1 MRLSSCNTDKFQFVG
16 EKGVTAMVTKLKYGN
31 TNTYFIRG
39 AKGSILLDTDY
50 AGTLQMFYKEIKKNG
65 ISLKDI
71 TYILATH
78 YHPDHMGLVGEL
90 VSMGVKFLAMD
101 TQVPN
106 LHFSDEIFSRDKTLR
121 FLPSVPEDKAE
132 VIACKDSRAFLVALG
147 IDGEIVSTPS
157 HSEDSITLV
166 LDSGDCF
173 VGDLEPMEFMDGY
186 EENKALQSDW
196 EKVMSFSPRVIYY
209 GHAPEKI
216 I

>member
-1 MRLSSCNTDKFQFVG
+1 
-16 EKGVTAMVTKLKYGN
+16 MVTKLKYGN

-71 TYILATH
+71 TYFLATH

-90 VSMGVKFLAMD
+90 VNMGVKFLVMD

-106 LHFSDEIFSRDKTLR
+106 LHFSDEIFSRDKTLS

-132 VIACKDSRAFLVALG
+132 VIACKDSRAFLAALG
-147 IDGEIVSTPS
+147 IDGEIVYTPS

-196 EKVMSFSPRVIYY
+196 EKVMSFSPRVIHY
-209 GHAPEKI
+209 GHTNKKEI
-216 I
+216 R

>member
-1 MRLSSCNTDKFQFVG
+1 
-16 EKGVTAMVTKLKYGN
+16 MVTKLKYGN

-90 VSMGVKFLAMD
+90 VSMGVKFLVID

-106 LHFSDEIFSRDKTLR
+106 LHFSDDIFSRDKTLR
-121 FLPSVPEDKAE
+121 MSPSFPEDKAE
-132 VIACKDSRAFLVALG
+132 VIACKDSRAFLAALG

-157 HSEDSITLV
+157 HSGDSITFV

-173 VGDLEPMEFMDGY
+173 VGDLEPMEYIDGY
-186 EENKALQSDW
+186 EENSALRADW
-196 EKVMSFSPRVIYY
+196 EKIMNFSPRVIHY
-209 GHAPEKI
+209 GHAPKKVL
-216 I
+216 

>member
-1 MRLSSCNTDKFQFVG
+1 
-16 EKGVTAMVTKLKYGN
+16 MVTKLKYGN

-39 AKGSILLDTDY
+39 AKGNILLDTDY
-50 AGTLQMFYKEIKKNG
+50 AGTLPMFYKAIKANG
-65 ISLKDI
+65 ISIKDI
-71 TYILATH
+71 TFVLVTH
-78 YHPDHMGLVGEL
+78 CHPDHMGLIGEL
-90 VSMGVKFLAMD
+90 VSMGVKFLVMD

-106 LHFSDEIFSRDKTLR
+106 LHFSDDIFRRDQTLR

-132 VIACKDSRAFLVALG
+132 VIACKDSRAFLAALG

-157 HSEDSITLV
+157 HSEDSITLA

-196 EKVMSFSPRVIYY
+196 EKVMSFSPRVIHY
-209 GHAPEKI
+209 GHAPERI
-216 I
+216 LSYE

>member
-1 MRLSSCNTDKFQFVG
+1 MAV
-16 EKGVTAMVTKLKYGN
+16 MVTKLKYGN

-39 AKGSILLDTDY
+39 AKGGILLDTDY

-78 YHPDHMGLVGEL
+78 YHPDHMGLVGEI
-90 VSMGVKFLAMD
+90 VDMGVKFLVMD

-132 VIACKDSRAFLVALG
+132 VFACKDSRAFLASLG

-173 VGDLEPMEFMDGY
+173 VGDLDPMEYMDGY
-186 EENKALQSDW
+186 EGNSALQSDW
-196 EKVMSFSPRVIYY
+196 EKVMSFSPRVIHY
-209 GHAPEKI
+209 GHVPKKVL
-216 I
+216 

>member
-1 MRLSSCNTDKFQFVG
+1 
-16 EKGVTAMVTKLKYGN
+16 MVTKLKYGN

-90 VSMGVKFLAMD
+90 VSMGVKFLVID

-106 LHFSDEIFSRDKTLR
+106 LHFSDGIFSRDKTLR

-132 VIACKDSRAFLVALG
+132 VIACKDSRAFLAALG

-157 HSEDSITLV
+157 HSGDSITLV

-196 EKVMSFSPRVIYY
+196 EKVMSFSPRVIHY
-209 GHAPEKI
+209 GHAPKKVL
-216 I
+216 

>member
-1 MRLSSCNTDKFQFVG
+1 
-16 EKGVTAMVTKLKYGN
+16 MVTKLKYGN

-39 AKGSILLDTDY
+39 ANGSILLDTDY

-65 ISLKDI
+65 ISPKDI

-90 VSMGVKFLAMD
+90 VSMGVKFLVMD

-121 FLPSVPEDKAE
+121 MLPSVPEDKAE
-132 VIACKDSRAFLVALG
+132 VIACKDSRAFLAALG

-173 VGDLEPMEFMDGY
+173 VGDLEPMEYMDGY

-196 EKVMSFSPRVIYY
+196 EKVMSFSPRVIHY
-209 GHAPEKI
+209 GHAPERRFDYE
-216 I
+216 

>member
-1 MRLSSCNTDKFQFVG
+1 
-16 EKGVTAMVTKLKYGN
+16 MVTKLKYGN

-39 AKGSILLDTDY
+39 TKGSILLDTDY
-50 AGTLQMFYKEIKKNG
+50 AGTLQMFYKEIKRNG

-90 VSMGVKFLAMD
+90 VSMGVKFLVMD

-106 LHFSDEIFSRDKTLR
+106 LHFSDDIFRRDQTLR

-132 VIACKDSRAFLVALG
+132 VIACKDSRAFLAALG
-147 IDGEIVSTPS
+147 IEGEIVSTPS

-166 LDSGDCF
+166 LDNGDCF

-196 EKVMSFSPRVIYY
+196 EKVMSFSPKVIHY
-209 GHAPEKI
+209 GHAPERKL
-216 I
+216 

>member
-1 MRLSSCNTDKFQFVG
+1 
-16 EKGVTAMVTKLKYGN
+16 MVTKLKYGN

-65 ISLKDI
+65 IALKDI

-90 VSMGVKFLAMD
+90 VNMGVKFLVMD

-106 LHFSDEIFSRDKTLR
+106 LHFSDEIFSRDKALR

-132 VIACKDSRAFLVALG
+132 VIACKDSRAFLAALG
-147 IDGEIVSTPS
+147 IEGEIVSTPS

-166 LDSGDCF
+166 LDNGDCF

-196 EKVMSFSPRVIYY
+196 EKVMSFSPKVIHY
-209 GHAPEKI
+209 GHAPKKVL
-216 I
+216 

>member
-1 MRLSSCNTDKFQFVG
+1 
-16 EKGVTAMVTKLKYGN
+16 MVTKLKYGN

-90 VSMGVKFLAMD
+90 VSMGVKFLVID

-106 LHFSDEIFSRDKTLR
+106 LHFSDDIFSRDKTLR
-121 FLPSVPEDKAE
+121 MSPSVPEDKAE
-132 VIACKDSRAFLVALG
+132 VIACKDSRAFLAALG

-157 HSEDSITLV
+157 HSGDSITLV

-209 GHAPEKI
+209 GHASKKVL
-216 I
+216 

>member
-1 MRLSSCNTDKFQFVG
+1 
-16 EKGVTAMVTKLKYGN
+16 MVTKLKYGN

-71 TYILATH
+71 AYILATH
-78 YHPDHMGLVGEL
+78 YHPDHMGLIGEL
-90 VSMGVKFLAMD
+90 VSMGVKFLVMD

-106 LHFSDEIFSRDKTLR
+106 LHFSDEIFNRDKTLR
-121 FLPSVPEDKAE
+121 VLPSVPEDKAE
-132 VIACKDSRAFLVALG
+132 VIACKDSRAFLAALG
-147 IDGEIVSTPS
+147 IDGEIISTPS

-196 EKVMSFSPRVIYY
+196 EKVMSFSPRVIHY
-209 GHAPEKI
+209 GHAPERVL
-216 I
+216 

>member
-1 MRLSSCNTDKFQFVG
+1 
-16 EKGVTAMVTKLKYGN
+16 MVTKLKYGN

-71 TYILATH
+71 TCVLATH

-90 VSMGVKFLAMD
+90 VSMGVKYLVMD

-121 FLPSVPEDKAE
+121 ILPSVPKDKAE
-132 VIACKDSRAFLVALG
+132 VIACKDSRAFLAALG

-196 EKVMSFSPRVIYY
+196 EKVMSFSPKVIHY
-209 GHAPEKI
+209 GHAPKKVL
-216 I
+216 

>member
-1 MRLSSCNTDKFQFVG
+1 
-16 EKGVTAMVTKLKYGN
+16 MVTKLKYGN

-90 VSMGVKFLAMD
+90 VNMGVKFLVMD

-132 VIACKDSRAFLVALG
+132 VIVCKDSRAFLDALG
-147 IDGEIVSTPS
+147 INGEIISTPS

-166 LDSGDCF
+166 LDNGDCF

-196 EKVMSFSPRVIYY
+196 EKVMSFSPKVIHY
-209 GHAPEKI
+209 GHAPKKVL
-216 I
+216 

>member
-1 MRLSSCNTDKFQFVG
+1 
-16 EKGVTAMVTKLKYGN
+16 MVTKLKYGN

-65 ISLKDI
+65 IALKDI

-90 VSMGVKFLAMD
+90 VNMGVKFLVMD

-106 LHFSDEIFSRDKTLR
+106 LHFSDEIFSRDKALR

-132 VIACKDSRAFLVALG
+132 VIACKDSRAFLAALG

-173 VGDLEPMEFMDGY
+173 VGDLEPMEYMEGY
-186 EENKALQSDW
+186 EENSALQSDW
-196 EKVMSFSPRVIYY
+196 KKVMSFSPRVIHY
-209 GHAPEKI
+209 GHAPERNYHK
-216 I
+216 

>member
-1 MRLSSCNTDKFQFVG
+1 
-16 EKGVTAMVTKLKYGN
+16 MVAKLKYGN

-39 AKGSILLDTDY
+39 TRGGILLDTDY

-71 TYILATH
+71 TYILTTH

-90 VSMGVKFLAMD
+90 VSMGVKFLVID

-106 LHFSDEIFSRDKTLR
+106 LHFSDKIFSREKNLR
-121 FLPSVPEDKAE
+121 FLPSVPEEKAE
-132 VIACKDSRAFLVALG
+132 VIACKDSRAFLAALG

-157 HSEDSITLV
+157 HSEDSIMLV

-173 VGDLEPMEFMDGY
+173 VGDLEPMEYMNGY
-186 EENKALQSDW
+186 EENSALQSDW
-196 EKVMSFSPRVIYY
+196 EKVMSFSPRVIHY
-209 GHAPEKI
+209 GHAPKKVL
-216 I
+216 

>member
-1 MRLSSCNTDKFQFVG
+1 
-16 EKGVTAMVTKLKYGN
+16 MVTKLKYGN

-39 AKGSILLDTDY
+39 SRGSILLDTDY

-90 VSMGVKFLAMD
+90 VSMGVKFLVMD

-106 LHFSDEIFSRDKTLR
+106 LHFSDDIFSRDKTLR
-121 FLPSVPEDKAE
+121 FLPSVSEDNAE
-132 VIACKDSRAFLVALG
+132 VIACKDSRAFLAALG

-166 LDSGDCF
+166 LDGGDCF

-186 EENKALQSDW
+186 EENSALQSDW
-196 EKVMSFSPRVIYY
+196 KKVMSFSPRVIHY
-209 GHAPEKI
+209 GHAPKRIFNYE
-216 I
+216 

>member
-1 MRLSSCNTDKFQFVG
+1 
-16 EKGVTAMVTKLKYGN
+16 MVTKLKYGN

-39 AKGSILLDTDY
+39 AKGNILLDTDY
-50 AGTLQMFYKEIKKNG
+50 AGTLQMFYKEIKKND

-90 VSMGVKFLAMD
+90 VSMGVKFLVMD

-106 LHFSDEIFSRDKTLR
+106 LHFSDDLFSRDKTLR
-121 FLPSVPEDKAE
+121 ILPSVPEDKAE
-132 VIACKDSRAFLVALG
+132 VIACKDSRAFLAALG

-186 EENKALQSDW
+186 EENSALQSDW
-196 EKVMSFSPRVIYY
+196 KKVMSFSPRVIHY
-209 GHAPEKI
+209 GHAPERKL
-216 I
+216 

>member
-1 MRLSSCNTDKFQFVG
+1 
-16 EKGVTAMVTKLKYGN
+16 MVTKLKYGN

-39 AKGSILLDTDY
+39 AKGSVLLDTDY

-90 VSMGVKFLAMD
+90 VSMGVNFLVMD

-106 LHFSDEIFSRDKTLR
+106 LHFSDDIFRRDKTLR
-121 FLPSVPEDKAE
+121 MLPSVPEDKAE
-132 VIACKDSRAFLVALG
+132 AIACKDSRAFLAALG

-166 LDSGDCF
+166 LDSGECF
-173 VGDLEPMEFMDGY
+173 VGDLEPMEFMDGF
-186 EENKALQSDW
+186 EENSALQSDW
-196 EKVMSFSPRVIYY
+196 KKVMSFSPRVIHY
-209 GHAPEKI
+209 GHAPEKTI
-216 I
+216 

>member
-1 MRLSSCNTDKFQFVG
+1 
-16 EKGVTAMVTKLKYGN
+16 MVTKLKYGN

-90 VSMGVKFLAMD
+90 VSMGVKFLVMD
-101 TQVPN
+101 TQVLN

-121 FLPSVPEDKAE
+121 ILPSIPEDQAE
-132 VIACKDSRAFLVALG
+132 VIACKDSRAFLATLG

-173 VGDLEPMEFMDGY
+173 VGDLEPMEYMGGY
-186 EENKALQSDW
+186 EENSALQSDW
-196 EKVMSFSPRVIYY
+196 EKVMSFSPRVIHY
-209 GHAPEKI
+209 GHAPERI
-216 I
+216 S

>member
-1 MRLSSCNTDKFQFVG
+1 
-16 EKGVTAMVTKLKYGN
+16 MVTKLKYGN

-39 AKGSILLDTDY
+39 SKGSILLDTDY

-90 VSMGVKFLAMD
+90 VSMGVKFLVID

-106 LHFSDEIFSRDKTLR
+106 LHFSDDIFSRDKTLR
-121 FLPSVPEDKAE
+121 MLPSVPEDKAE
-132 VIACKDSRAFLVALG
+132 VIACKDNRAFLAALG

-173 VGDLEPMEFMDGY
+173 VGDLDPMEYMDGY
-186 EENKALQSDW
+186 EGNSALQSDW
-196 EKVMSFSPRVIYY
+196 EKIMSFSPRVIHY
-209 GHAPEKI
+209 GHAPKKVL
-216 I
+216 

>member
-1 MRLSSCNTDKFQFVG
+1 
-16 EKGVTAMVTKLKYGN
+16 MVTKLKYGN

-90 VSMGVKFLAMD
+90 VSMGVKFLVID

-106 LHFSDEIFSRDKTLR
+106 LHFSDDIFSRDKTLR
-121 FLPSVPEDKAE
+121 MSPSVPEDKAE
-132 VIACKDSRAFLVALG
+132 VIACKDSRAFLAALG

-166 LDSGDCF
+166 LGSGDCF
-173 VGDLEPMEFMDGY
+173 VGDLEPMECMEGY
-186 EENKALQSDW
+186 EENSALQSDW
-196 EKVMSFSPRVIYY
+196 KKVMSFSPRVIHY
-209 GHAPEKI
+209 GHAPEKVL
-216 I
+216 

>member
-1 MRLSSCNTDKFQFVG
+1 
-16 EKGVTAMVTKLKYGN
+16 MVTKLKYGN

-90 VSMGVKFLAMD
+90 VSMGVKFLVID

-106 LHFSDEIFSRDKTLR
+106 LHFSDDIFSRDKTLR
-121 FLPSVPEDKAE
+121 MSPSVPEDKAE
-132 VIACKDSRAFLVALG
+132 VIACKDSRAFLAALG

-157 HSEDSITLV
+157 HSGDSITLV

-173 VGDLEPMEFMDGY
+173 VGDLEPMEYMDGY
-186 EENKALQSDW
+186 EENSALRGDW
-196 EKVMSFSPRVIYY
+196 EKFMNFSPRVIHY
-209 GHAPEKI
+209 GHAPERI
-216 I
+216 LSYE

>member
-1 MRLSSCNTDKFQFVG
+1 
-16 EKGVTAMVTKLKYGN
+16 MVTKLKYGN

-39 AKGSILLDTDY
+39 ANGSILLDTDY

-78 YHPDHMGLVGEL
+78 YHPDHMGLIGEL
-90 VSMGVKFLAMD
+90 VSMGVKFLVMD

-106 LHFSDEIFSRDKTLR
+106 LHFSDEIFSRDKTLS
-121 FLPSVPEDKAE
+121 FLPSVPEDNAE
-132 VIACKDSRAFLVALG
+132 VIACKDSRAFLAALG
-147 IDGEIVSTPS
+147 LDGEIVSIPS

-186 EENKALQSDW
+186 DENKALQSDW
-196 EKVMSFSPRVIYY
+196 EKVMSFSPRVIHY
-209 GHAPEKI
+209 GHAPKKVL
-216 I
+216 

>member
-1 MRLSSCNTDKFQFVG
+1 
-16 EKGVTAMVTKLKYGN
+16 MVTKLKYGN

-39 AKGSILLDTDY
+39 AKGSVLLDTDY

-90 VSMGVKFLAMD
+90 VNMGVKFLVMD

-106 LHFSDEIFSRDKTLR
+106 LHFSDEIFSRDKTLS

-132 VIACKDSRAFLVALG
+132 VIACKDSRAFLAAFG

-166 LDSGDCF
+166 LDSGECF
-173 VGDLEPMEFMDGY
+173 VGDLEPMEYMDGY

-196 EKVMSFSPRVIYY
+196 EKVMSFSPRVIHY
-209 GHAPEKI
+209 GHAPERI
-216 I
+216 LSYE

>member
-1 MRLSSCNTDKFQFVG
+1 
-16 EKGVTAMVTKLKYGN
+16 MVTKLKYGN

-39 AKGSILLDTDY
+39 AKGSVLLDTDY

-90 VSMGVKFLAMD
+90 VNMGVKFLVMD

-121 FLPSVPEDKAE
+121 ILPSVPEDKAE
-132 VIACKDSRAFLVALG
+132 VIACKDSRAFLAALG

-157 HSEDSITLV
+157 HSEDSITLA

-173 VGDLEPMEFMDGY
+173 VGDLESMEFMDGY

-196 EKVMSFSPRVIYY
+196 EKVMSFSPKVIHY
-209 GHAPEKI
+209 GHAPKKVL
-216 I
+216 

>member
-1 MRLSSCNTDKFQFVG
+1 
-16 EKGVTAMVTKLKYGN
+16 MVTKLKYGN

-50 AGTLQMFYKEIKKNG
+50 AGTLQMFYKEIKKND

-90 VSMGVKFLAMD
+90 VSMGVKFLVMD

-106 LHFSDEIFSRDKTLR
+106 LHFSDDLFSRDKTLR
-121 FLPSVPEDKAE
+121 ILPSVPEDKAE
-132 VIACKDSRAFLVALG
+132 VIACKDSRAFLAALG

-173 VGDLEPMEFMDGY
+173 VGDLEPMEYMDGY

-196 EKVMSFSPRVIYY
+196 EKVMSFSPRVIHY
-209 GHAPEKI
+209 GHAPERRFSYE
-216 I
+216 

>member
-1 MRLSSCNTDKFQFVG
+1 
-16 EKGVTAMVTKLKYGN
+16 MVTKLKYGN

-39 AKGSILLDTDY
+39 SKGSILLDTDY

-90 VSMGVKFLAMD
+90 VSMGVKFLVID

-106 LHFSDEIFSRDKTLR
+106 LHFSDDIFSRDKTLS

-132 VIACKDSRAFLVALG
+132 VIACKDSRAFLAALG

-157 HSEDSITLV
+157 HSEDSITLA

-196 EKVMSFSPRVIYY
+196 EKVMSFSPRVIHY
-209 GHAPEKI
+209 GHAPKKVL
-216 I
+216 

>member
-1 MRLSSCNTDKFQFVG
+1 
-16 EKGVTAMVTKLKYGN
+16 MVTKLKYGN

-50 AGTLQMFYKEIKKNG
+50 AGTLQMFYKEIKKNV

-90 VSMGVKFLAMD
+90 VSMGVKFLVMD

-106 LHFSDEIFSRDKTLR
+106 LHFSDDIFSRDKTLR

-132 VIACKDSRAFLVALG
+132 VIACKDSRAFLAALG

-186 EENKALQSDW
+186 EENSALQSDW
-196 EKVMSFSPRVIYY
+196 KKVMSFSPRVIHY
-209 GHAPEKI
+209 GHAPERRFSYE
-216 I
+216 

>member
-1 MRLSSCNTDKFQFVG
+1 
-16 EKGVTAMVTKLKYGN
+16 MVTKLKYGN

-39 AKGSILLDTDY
+39 TKGSILLDTDY
-50 AGTLQMFYKEIKKNG
+50 AGTLQMFYKEIKKND

-90 VSMGVKFLAMD
+90 VSMGVKFLVMD
-101 TQVPN
+101 TQVSN
-106 LHFSDEIFSRDKTLR
+106 LHFSDDIFSRDKTLR
-121 FLPSVPEDKAE
+121 FLPSIPEDKAE
-132 VIACKDSRAFLVALG
+132 VIACKDSRAFLAALG

-173 VGDLEPMEFMDGY
+173 AGDLEPMEFMDGY

-196 EKVMSFSPRVIYY
+196 EKVMSFSPRVIHY
-209 GHAPEKI
+209 GHAPKKVL
-216 I
+216 

>member
-1 MRLSSCNTDKFQFVG
+1 
-16 EKGVTAMVTKLKYGN
+16 MVTKLKYGN

-90 VSMGVKFLAMD
+90 VSMGVKFLVID

-106 LHFSDEIFSRDKTLR
+106 LHFSDDIFSRDKTLR
-121 FLPSVPEDKAE
+121 MSPSVPEDKAE
-132 VIACKDSRAFLVALG
+132 VIACKDSRAFLAALG

-166 LDSGDCF
+166 LGSGDCF
-173 VGDLEPMEFMDGY
+173 VGDLEPMEYMEGY
-186 EENKALQSDW
+186 EENSALQSDW
-196 EKVMSFSPRVIYY
+196 KKVMSFSPRVIHY
-209 GHAPEKI
+209 GHAPEKVL
-216 I
+216 

>member
-1 MRLSSCNTDKFQFVG
+1 
-16 EKGVTAMVTKLKYGN
+16 MVTKLKYGN

-39 AKGSILLDTDY
+39 SKGSILLDTDY
-50 AGTLQMFYKEIKKNG
+50 AGMLQMFYKEIKKNG
-65 ISLKDI
+65 IALKDI

-90 VSMGVKFLAMD
+90 VSMGVKFLVMD

-121 FLPSVPEDKAE
+121 LLPSVPEDNAE
-132 VIACKDSRAFLVALG
+132 VIACKDSRAFLAALG
-147 IDGEIVSTPS
+147 IEGEIVSTPS

-173 VGDLEPMEFMDGY
+173 VGDLEPMEYMDGY

-196 EKVMSFSPRVIYY
+196 EKIMSFSPRVIHY
-209 GHAPEKI
+209 GHAPERNF
-216 I
+216 

>member
-1 MRLSSCNTDKFQFVG
+1 
-16 EKGVTAMVTKLKYGN
+16 MVTKLKYGN

-39 AKGSILLDTDY
+39 SKGSILLDTDY

-78 YHPDHMGLVGEL
+78 YHPDHMGLLGEL
-90 VSMGVKFLAMD
+90 VSMGVKFLVMD

-106 LHFSDEIFSRDKTLR
+106 LHFSDDIFRRDKTLR
-121 FLPSVPEDKAE
+121 FLTSVPEDKAE
-132 VIACKDSRAFLVALG
+132 VIACKNSRAFLAALG
-147 IDGEIVSTPS
+147 IEGEIVSTPS

-166 LDSGDCF
+166 LDNGDCF

-186 EENKALQSDW
+186 EANSALQSDW
-196 EKVMSFSPRVIYY
+196 KKVMSFTPRVIHY
-209 GHAPEKI
+209 GHAPKKVL
-216 I
+216 

>member
-1 MRLSSCNTDKFQFVG
+1 
-16 EKGVTAMVTKLKYGN
+16 MVTKLKYGN

-90 VSMGVKFLAMD
+90 VSMGVKFLVID

-106 LHFSDEIFSRDKTLR
+106 LHFSDDIFSRDKTLR
-121 FLPSVPEDKAE
+121 MSPSVPKDKAE
-132 VIACKDSRAFLVALG
+132 VIACKDSRAFLAALG

-166 LDSGDCF
+166 LGSGDCF
-173 VGDLEPMEFMDGY
+173 VGDIEPMEYMEGY
-186 EENKALQSDW
+186 EENSALQSDW
-196 EKVMSFSPRVIYY
+196 KKVMSFSPRVIHY
-209 GHAPEKI
+209 GHAPEKVL
-216 I
+216 

>member
-1 MRLSSCNTDKFQFVG
+1 
-16 EKGVTAMVTKLKYGN
+16 MVTKLKYGN

-39 AKGSILLDTDY
+39 AKGNILLDTDY

-71 TYILATH
+71 TYILVTH
-78 YHPDHMGLVGEL
+78 YHPDHMGLIGEL
-90 VSMGVKFLAMD
+90 VTMGVKFLVID

-106 LHFSDEIFSRDKTLR
+106 LHFSDDIFSRDKTLR
-121 FLPSVPEDKAE
+121 FLTSVPEDKAE
-132 VIACKDSRAFLVALG
+132 VIACKNSRAFLAALG
-147 IDGEIVSTPS
+147 IDGEIVSIPS

-186 EENKALQSDW
+186 DENKALQSDW
-196 EKVMSFSPRVIYY
+196 EKVMSFSPRVIHY
-209 GHAPEKI
+209 GHAPERRFSYE
-216 I
+216 

>member
-1 MRLSSCNTDKFQFVG
+1 
-16 EKGVTAMVTKLKYGN
+16 MVTKLKYGN
-31 TNTYFIRG
+31 TNTYLIRG
-39 AKGSILLDTDY
+39 TKGSILLDTDY
-50 AGTLQMFYKEIKKNG
+50 AGTLQMFYKEIKKNA

-71 TYILATH
+71 TYILVTH

-90 VSMGVKFLAMD
+90 VSMGVKFLVID

-106 LHFSDEIFSRDKTLR
+106 LHFSDDIFSRDKTLR
-121 FLPSVPEDKAE
+121 MLPSVPEDKAE
-132 VIACKDSRAFLVALG
+132 VIACKDSRAFLAALG
-147 IDGEIVSTPS
+147 IEGEIVSTPS

-196 EKVMSFSPRVIYY
+196 EKVMSFSPREIHY
-209 GHAPEKI
+209 GHANKKEI
-216 I
+216 R